1 MEVSDTASKV
11 IDEKQGGMDNDQ
23 EDARRGI
30 GLGEGSKE
38 ASVEERKTDDKDE
51 LHKWKRKR
59 KARRLRRGFGEG
71 GELEE
76 LQRCRA
82 QKQKVSWKKEGCLL
96 KVCPKREGLIFG

>member
-51 LHKWKRKR
+51 LHK
-59 KARRLRRGFGEG
+59 
-71 GELEE
+71 
-76 LQRCRA
+76 
-82 QKQKVSWKKEGCLL
+82 
-96 KVCPKREGLIFG
+96 

>member
-11 IDEKQGGMDNDQ
+11 IDEKQGGKDKDQ

-51 LHKWKRKR
+51 L
-59 KARRLRRGFGEG
+59 
-71 GELEE
+71 
-76 LQRCRA
+76 
-82 QKQKVSWKKEGCLL
+82 QK
-96 KVCPKREGLIFG
+96 